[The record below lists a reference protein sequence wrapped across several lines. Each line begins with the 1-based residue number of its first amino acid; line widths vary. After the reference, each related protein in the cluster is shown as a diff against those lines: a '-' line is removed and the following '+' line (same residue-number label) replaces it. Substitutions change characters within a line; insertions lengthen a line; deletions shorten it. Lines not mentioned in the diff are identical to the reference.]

1 MEALRELFAQH
12 ALFSLGTLLLLG
24 FLIGKLANRVRLPE
38 ITGYIVA
45 GLLAG
50 ESILGVIPHE
60 IDEGLGLVTEVAL
73 GLIAIT
79 IGGEF
84 SWVKLKRLGR
94 AIVIVTAVQLAAS
107 FLAVSI
113 ALALLQM
120 PLPFALLLGAIA
132 AATAPA
138 ATVAIVQGLRAQG
151 TFVDYLYG
159 VVALDDAGAVILFG
173 VVFAVASSVLAD
185 AGAAVGAAHAAM
197 DAAHATG
204 GGHGAAGIV
213 LHALSEVGFSIL
225 LGIATGAAI
234 HIFARRRSNQNEVLI
249 TSLGVLFFA
258 TAAAIVFNLS
268 PLLANMTAGAVIIN
282 LSPDN
287 YRIFRVLRPL
297 SPPIYALFFVIA
309 GTELNPSVLVD
320 PQILILGGAYI
331 VARAIGKYG
340 GVWVGCRIA
349 KTSAAIRNYLGICML
364 PQAGVA
370 IGLVLLIEASPAM
383 ATLPAQYQPLV
394 ATLVNIILLSVF
406 VNELIGPP
414 LSRFAIIRGNEMREV
429 HA

>member
-50 ESILGVIPHE
+50 EAFLGVIPHE
-60 IDEGLGLVTEVAL
+60 MDEGLGLVTEVAL

-84 SWVKLKRLGR
+84 SWAKLKRLGR
-94 AIVIVTAVQLAAS
+94 TIVIVTAVQLAAS
-107 FLAVSI
+107 FLVVSI
-113 ALALLQM
+113 ALAVLRV
-120 PLPFALLLGAIA
+120 PVPFALLLGAIA

-138 ATVAIVQGLRAQG
+138 ATVAIVQSLRAQG

-173 VVFAVASSVLAD
+173 VVFAVAGSILAD
-185 AGAAVGAAHAAM
+185 AGAAAGAAHAAV

-249 TSLGVLFFA
+249 TSLGVLF
-258 TAAAIVFNLS
+258 
-268 PLLANMTAGAVIIN
+268 
-282 LSPDN
+282 
-287 YRIFRVLRPL
+287 
-297 SPPIYALFFVIA
+297 
-309 GTELNPSVLVD
+309 
-320 PQILILGGAYI
+320 
-331 VARAIGKYG
+331 
-340 GVWVGCRIA
+340 
-349 KTSAAIRNYLGICML
+349 
-364 PQAGVA
+364 
-370 IGLVLLIEASPAM
+370 
-383 ATLPAQYQPLV
+383 
-394 ATLVNIILLSVF
+394 
-406 VNELIGPP
+406 
-414 LSRFAIIRGNEMREV
+414 
-429 HA
+429 